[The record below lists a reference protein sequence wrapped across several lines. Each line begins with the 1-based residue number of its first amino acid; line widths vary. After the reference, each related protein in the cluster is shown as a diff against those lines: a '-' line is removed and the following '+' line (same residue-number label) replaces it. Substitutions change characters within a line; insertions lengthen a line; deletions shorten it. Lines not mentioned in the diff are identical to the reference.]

1 MASGERELVVGGR
14 IDPIFGPVIM
24 LGDGGLLV
32 EAMPDTALL
41 LPPFTE
47 EEVRKAL
54 SRLRIAPLFAGV
66 RGRPPLDAGAV
77 AQAALAVAQ
86 ALLAEEGW
94 VRSIDVN
101 PLLVSAEGALAV
113 DGLVEILAEEFQG
126 FPQPS

>member
-1 MASGERELVVGGR
+1 
-14 IDPIFGPVIM
+14 VIM

-101 PLLVSAEGALAV
+101 PLLVAGEGALAV